1 MKNSLLL
8 LHLWLLWYIGNNN
21 YEKWL
26 DIKIITKIKR
36 KIWKNGKNVWYKIIE
51 KIEKKIYMC
60 VCVFFYIY
68 IKNKKYIWNT
78 IKN

>member
-68 IKNKKYIWNT
+68 IKNKNIYEIQ
-78 IKN
+78 